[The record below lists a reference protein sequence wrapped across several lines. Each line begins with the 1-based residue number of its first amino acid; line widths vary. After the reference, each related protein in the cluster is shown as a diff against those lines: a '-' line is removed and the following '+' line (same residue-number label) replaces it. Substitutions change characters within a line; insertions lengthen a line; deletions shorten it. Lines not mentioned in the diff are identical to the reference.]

1 MSAGIK
7 PVSQDH
13 SGSGIPLPR
22 TTSTFSKQNTKCSSR
37 SFLSSPAQYHPGGRM
52 ASFPSSPSSTANSKE
67 LLKEASS
74 RIQLQ
79 LQRST
84 PLKTSFNH
92 MTGSRS
98 AYSSP
103 QVPKR
108 DMVRSK
114 DTLDLRRV
122 PVSQDR
128 FEDLTRNGNK
138 NWKSNQVQ
146 VKSLDNADAPSS
158 SCMMMQGVQ
167 TGKARLR
174 PANGNLIWGSS
185 AANRPGFNKQR
196 IKFKNGSTEKDMNSC
211 KHTPQKTVGSES
223 PRMAAVAPFRFKL
236 QVHEDTDEDSDCS
249 SDSMEVCCEDL
260 GKPFRNNPE
269 FMTRI
274 LHLLCDLLLKAFDF
288 ECG

>member
-1 MSAGIK
+1 MSARIK

-22 TTSTFSKQNTKCSSR
+22 TMSTFSKQNTKCSSS
-37 SFLSSPAQYHPGGRM
+37 SFLSSPSQYQSGGRM
-52 ASFPSSPSSTANSKE
+52 TSSSSSTSSTINSKD

-74 RIQLQ
+74 RIQYQ

-108 DMVRSK
+108 DMLRSK

-122 PVSQDR
+122 SVSQDR
-128 FEDLTRNGNK
+128 YRDLTRNGNK
-138 NWKSNQVQ
+138 NWKTNQVQ
-146 VKSLDNADAPSS
+146 FKSLDNVDVPSS
-158 SCMMMQGVQ
+158 SCMMMQEVQ
-167 TGKARLR
+167 TGKASLR
-174 PANGNLIWGSS
+174 TTNGNLIWGSS
-185 AANRPGFNKQR
+185 SGNRAGFNKQR

-211 KHTPQKTVGSES
+211 KRTPQKIQGSES

-236 QVHEDTDEDSDCS
+236 QVQEDTDMSSLEDVSDCS
-249 SDSMEVCCEDL
+249 SDSMESHARYSQLQCL
-260 GKPFRNNPE
+260 GLAMSF
-269 FMTRI
+269 
-274 LHLLCDLLLKAFDF
+274 L
-288 ECG
+288 

>member
-22 TTSTFSKQNTKCSSR
+22 TMSTFSKQNTKCSSK
-37 SFLSSPAQYHPGGRM
+37 SFLSSPAQYQPGGRM
-52 ASFPSSPSSTANSKE
+52 ASFPSSTSSTANSKE

-74 RIQLQ
+74 RIQYQ

-128 FEDLTRNGNK
+128 FGDLTRNGNK

-146 VKSLDNADAPSS
+146 FKSLDNADAPSS
-158 SCMMMQGVQ
+158 SCMVMQGIQ

-174 PANGNLIWGSS
+174 PTNGNLIWGSS
-185 AANRPGFNKQR
+185 AGNRPGFNKQR

-211 KHTPQKTVGSES
+211 KRTPQKTVGSES
-223 PRMAAVAPFRFKL
+223 PRMAAVAPFRFK
-236 QVHEDTDEDSDCS
+236 
-249 SDSMEVCCEDL
+249 
-260 GKPFRNNPE
+260 
-269 FMTRI
+269 
-274 LHLLCDLLLKAFDF
+274 
-288 ECG
+288 